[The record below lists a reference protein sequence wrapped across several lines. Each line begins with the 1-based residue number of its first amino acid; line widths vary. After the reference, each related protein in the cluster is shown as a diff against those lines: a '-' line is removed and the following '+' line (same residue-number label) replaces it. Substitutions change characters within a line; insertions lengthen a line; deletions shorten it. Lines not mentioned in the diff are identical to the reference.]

1 MTIEATIDQ
10 YRATKEAMQSII
22 DRHMQAALTE
32 IEKEFGDT
40 PTSVSIDIIEE
51 ANIGDK
57 YPKGHYAGCAVG
69 LGGE

>member
-1 MTIEATIDQ
+1 MAIEATIDQ

-22 DRHMQAALTE
+22 DRHMQAALIE
-32 IEKEFGDT
+32 IEKELGDT

-57 YPKGHYAGCAVG
+57 YPKGCYAGCAVG